1 MAPSRLLDGRL
12 YRREV
17 VAELAPA
24 PAWLVDLIL
33 PEPRSRPTPSIGV
46 ERPRNSSLSG
56 TELRR
61 SLYLSKVLESEL
73 DRVASTP
80 AGGHRN
86 SVLNTASLRLGH
98 YIGAGLL
105 DRAYVER
112 RLMAA
117 AEICGT
123 LEKRGQRQCEATIR
137 GAIEAGARE
146 PAVLPP
152 ELQDIRSE

>member
-1 MAPSRLLDGRL
+1 M
-12 YRREV
+12 
-17 VAELAPA
+17 AELAA

-33 PEPRSRPTPSIGV
+33 PEPRSRPAPSIGV

-137 GAIEAGARE
+137 GAIRPVHASRRYCR
-146 PAVLPP
+146 PSCRI
-152 ELQDIRSE
+152 IRSE